1 MFVYI
6 VTHYGYNSTPGDIYT
21 PTTSL
26 FTSFPEA
33 YDHFDFASQRISLGI
48 RNKED
53 GATQFINPNFDPN
66 STTPDYIVIEDRRLC
81 GKRGTAYVIARCSM

>member
-6 VTHYGYNSTPGDIYT
+6 VTYYGYNSTHGDIYT

-26 FTSFPEA
+26 FTDFVKA
-33 YDHFDFASQRISLGI
+33 YQEFDFASQRVTLAI
-48 RNKED
+48 RDKED
-53 GATQFINPNFDPN
+53 GATQYINPDYDPN
-66 STTPDYIVIEDRRLC
+66 SSTPDYIVIEDRRLC